1 MSYSHQLASPF
12 QNTHLRLKDA
22 TSPAS
27 GMCAV
32 CAENCPGGCEIGF
45 SAVRGMEAT
54 YPLGTNTQQYASE
67 KIYPLD
73 FSHFNING
81 RVFGAQGAPA
91 DSETTTV
98 YSASTVGTFG
108 CNEPIPVTA
117 PFILPAMA
125 KLNWS
130 DYFAGAAMFG
140 IPAVI
145 GEAAIKKDP
154 QLEVRNKRVVKADFL
169 KEMFGAFHK
178 YDRGLGEIVLQS
190 NVDDMLIGVPEY
202 ALDYC
207 GATAIEIKFG
217 QSAKGI
223 QHMEFIYS
231 LDVALSCKQRGFL
244 IFPDPED
251 EQVQAEFR
259 RDNGLYFTLFGRLPM
274 WDEETL
280 AQRIK
285 TYREHGARH
294 IAFKM
299 AGYDECD
306 LRRVLTIASANRI
319 DMVTVDGA
327 GGGTGHSPCKM
338 MNEWCQPTLPLL
350 AQLTKILRAMR
361 DRGETLPPV
370 AITGGIASED
380 QIFKAL
386 AFGEDLVDYVAIGR
400 AAMAA
405 AMTAKNIGTQVKA
418 GNTPP
423 AYLNYGS
430 DIAHVFR
437 DAKRLAAL
445 YGVKPDALPP
455 GAIGVYSYLSRLQTG
470 LQQLMTLSRK
480 FEVGLLDQSDLIALT
495 PEARALLR

>member
-1 MSYSHQLASPF
+1 M
-12 QNTHLRLKDA
+12 
-22 TSPAS
+22 
-27 GMCAV
+27 
-32 CAENCPGGCEIGF
+32 
-45 SAVRGMEAT
+45 
-54 YPLGTNTQQYASE
+54 
-67 KIYPLD
+67 
-73 FSHFNING
+73 
-81 RVFGAQGAPA
+81 
-91 DSETTTV
+91 
-98 YSASTVGTFG
+98 
-108 CNEPIPVTA
+108 
-117 PFILPAMA
+117 
-125 KLNWS
+125 
-130 DYFAGAAMFG
+130 
-140 IPAVI
+140 
-145 GEAAIKKDP
+145 
-154 QLEVRNKRVVKADFL
+154 
-169 KEMFGAFHK
+169 
-178 YDRGLGEIVLQS
+178 QS

-405 AMTAKNIGTQVKA
+405 AMTAKNIGTQVKD

-470 LQQLMTLSRK
+470 LQQLIKLMHCPDRLIKIRGQDQECDQLSKFHGPRQNGLRSKSHQCHHSERPDQVHRGIVQSPNSHNDKRGPAQLVTGQVEAFVLVPLPRK
-480 FEVGLLDQSDLIALT
+480 TFDLANSSQIIVQKGVHGGSGAPLLPIPAMC
-495 PEARALLR
+495 R